1 MIKSMTAFASSEK
14 TSENLTVSTEIRS
27 YNSRHLDIALRIPGS
42 YLSLEEQIK
51 ELISAQ
57 ITRGRV
63 EVTVQIRK
71 NSDNAYAFEVDAAK
85 AKAYHVALMQLRD
98 LLGLKSEI
106 SLELLINGG
115 IVRPA
120 EVNIEVD
127 GCWPVIQESLTGAIF
142 DLDAMRSR
150 EGTALSRDFEDRL
163 GYIEKCMNAIEEASS
178 GLMAHYQERLQERIK
193 ALTSGMIAIDPG
205 RIAQEAAFLADRSD
219 ISEEIVRARSH
230 IQQFREIM
238 ADREP
243 AGRKLNFLLQEFNRE
258 FNTMGSKT
266 GNQKVSHMIVD
277 VKSEIEKIREQVQN
291 VE

>member
-1 MIKSMTAFASSEK
+1 MLKSMTAFAGCEK
-14 TSENLTVSTEIRS
+14 TSENLTVNTEIRS

-51 ELISAQ
+51 GLIVAQ

-63 EVTVQIRK
+63 EVTVQIRA
-71 NSDNAYAFEVDAAK
+71 SFDNACAFEVDAAK
-85 AKAYHVALMQLRD
+85 AKAYHGVLMRLRD

-106 SLELLINGG
+106 SLELLIDSG

-120 EVNIEVD
+120 EVDID
-127 GCWPVIQESLTGAIF
+127 MDACWHVIRESLTAAIS

-150 EGTALSRDFEDRL
+150 EGAALSRDFEDRL
-163 GYIEKCMNAIEEASS
+163 SYIEKCMNEIEQASS
-178 GLMAHYQERLQERIK
+178 GLIVHYKERLQERIK
-193 ALTSGMIAIDPG
+193 VLTNGMIEIDPG

-238 ADREP
+238 AAREP

-266 GNQKVSHMIVD
+266 GNQKVSHIIVD